1 MGVCSCAGP
10 WGKIGRSGRM
20 DGSCGS
26 QRGGG
31 TIKERLPY
39 TEDYLETASP
49 AVDEIIQ
56 DARGGQ
62 KSG

>member
-1 MGVCSCAGP
+1 
-10 WGKIGRSGRM
+10 M

-26 QRGGG
+26 WGEGGA
-31 TIKERLPY
+31 IKERLPY

-49 AVDEIIQ
+49 AVEEIIQ